1 MSDFEDFKFDDR
13 VNTVINKFLSSI
25 FKLNIESN
33 DIEIE
38 TVKIIKSYKSLEF
51 EISLNNFNIVNCELP
66 YTVDCDID
74 NIDKY
79 IYEET
84 EKVRQHILNADL
96 LVKLNEELDLK
107 IMECNILKEK
117 IKRVSNGENVET

>member
-25 FKLNIESN
+25 FKLNVESN
-33 DIEIE
+33 EIEIE
-38 TVKIIKSYKSLEF
+38 TVEIIKSYKSLEF
-51 EISLNNFNIVNCELP
+51 KVSLNNFRTVDCELP
-66 YTVDCDID
+66 YTADCDID
-74 NIDKY
+74 SIDKY

-117 IKRVSNGENVET
+117 IKRVINGENIEI